1 MKEQLEKIYWELLN
15 NNLQKEDYNKLKKAL
30 KKINKK
36 EYKENE
42 DIISKILK
50 IINKEDIFIK
60 NNEIIT
66 NILWIKKQDIEKL
79 KINNNYKEI
88 IEIEINNKW
97 RKIELNFD
105 DLIQL
110 SFLSLFDNNYTDIHF
125 QINWNWD
132 IQLLWRKNQILEN
145 IKIWYIYKTLKQLEK
160 YLKNNFNLNKDESI
174 DDIINNFLFIIAE
187 NGLWKQPKNLEELY
201 DINISTIWLKPS
213 FQNNLIEIFK
223 SLYLLIWNS
232 NQSWN
237 IYDVKVW
244 LRFWN
249 KNFDYRFNFTPIFQK
264 EILFSITW
272 RKLITKNIEFNYW
285 SYNNI
290 VKWVISWK
298 WVVIIW
304 WKTNSWKSTSVFALL
319 NYLHKIEKNKKI
331 ISIEDPIEKTFNY
344 IEQLEI
350 KQTWNEKIDL
360 TFNKYIWALVRKDW
374 DYTFIWE
381 IRDKSSLS
389 WIINLANIWYWIFTT
404 THISNI
410 FWLKTRIQEMW
421 WNIFWL
427 LNSTKSIIVQQLLTK
442 YDIMIDIKNIQ
453 VKYKN
458 KEEIENIFEKE
469 LFEYIVKNKI
479 WNNLK
484 EFYNLCK
491 LYKITLENNSI
502 YKNSEIKKEKE
513 SFENLVKALENI
525 NTFYKYISNNFKI
538 KQKWNKSVWML
549 LSYEIIIFNNKN
561 RKLYLKENENEII
574 ENENKYIPIFLNAL
588 ITLKNKNVNFL
599 DIIWLS
605 KWF

>member
-15 NNLQKEDYNKLKKAL
+15 NNLQKEDYNKLKKAI